1 MGKRDDI
8 LGAAL
13 RIVARDGIG
22 ALTMAKIQGESGA
35 GSGTMYNYFDSK
47 ETLLRALYENAMDRM
62 NEAVLEGFV
71 RTGDT
76 QADFTGLMRRFLDYA
91 AAHFDRFNF
100 TDQYSFF
107 VLRDT
112 DRVIPDDP
120 KHLILVS
127 KQIIT
132 SGQAEGLIKPMDF
145 AALLRI
151 VSGVIV
157 ACAQSF
163 YLGDLAPSEEL
174 KDGIVAACWDAVRA

>member
-13 RIVARDGIG
+13 RIVARGGIQS
-22 ALTMAKIQGESGA
+22 LTMARIQDESGA

-47 ETLLRALYENAMDRM
+47 ETLLRALYENAMDAM
-62 NEAVLEGFV
+62 NEQVLEGF
-71 RTGDT
+71 TGSGDAR
-76 QADFTGLMRRFLDYA
+76 ADFTDLMRRFLDYA

-107 VLRDT
+107 VLRGAARD
-112 DRVIPDDP
+112 IPDDP
-120 KHLILVS
+120 KHLFSVS
-127 KQIIT
+127 KQIIAA
-132 SGQAEGLIKPMDF
+132 GQAEGLIKPIDF
-145 AALLRI
+145 AALQRI

-174 KDGIVAACWDAVRA
+174 KDGIVNACWDAVRA